1 MIFFHGLSMEKS
13 LIPCNEM
20 SFNLY
25 NPEPTAQ
32 VHTKQNH
39 GHANGSVI
47 STKTG
52 YAHSHAR
59 KCNSILI
66 VLSTGQGKIPSWRET
81 RK

>member
-1 MIFFHGLSMEKS
+1 MVFFHGLNMEKS

-25 NPEPTAQ
+25 KPEPTAQ

-39 GHANGSVI
+39 GGANGLII
-47 STKTG
+47 STKIVC
-52 YAHSHAR
+52 AHSHAR

-66 VLSTGQGKIPSWRET
+66 VL
-81 RK
+81 